1 MEILNILL
9 RASIVL
15 PIFVIMSFIKIMNML
30 AINIS
35 MNYYM
40 TQARTEVINYPYLL
54 SVNVL
59 MVFLLVA
66 VLCSLVIMIYCVMY
80 LLTGKNPNILS
91 LSNTRDAIRL
101 AN

>member
-1 MEILNILL
+1 MEILNISL
-9 RASIVL
+9 RVSTVL
-15 PIFVIMSFIKIMNML
+15 PIFAIMSFIKIVNTL

-54 SVNVL
+54 SMNVL
-59 MVFLLVA
+59 MVFSLVA
-66 VLCSLVIMIYCVMY
+66 VLCSLVIIMYCVMY
-80 LLTGKNPNILS
+80 LLTGKNRNILS
-91 LSNTRDAIRL
+91 LINTRDAIRL